1 MLEKPCFSGLFFEGS
16 FMDKTVHTIPHS
28 FSFSLASK
36 VKDYFILIKFTLSFL
51 VVFSCVVSYLLA
63 PNVTYNFYS
72 ILLLFISGMLITGS
86 ANAINQTVEKDTDI
100 LMKRTAG
107 RPVAAGRMSV
117 TEGWIFSIV
126 TGGIGFIL
134 LWQYFNL
141 EAALVG
147 IFSWFLYGFI
157 YTPLKK
163 VNSISVIVGAIP
175 GALPCLIGWVAGTG
189 VISPFAE
196 VAGNMANGELQ
207 TFSNSG
213 GYVLFLIQFLWQFPH
228 FWAIAWLA
236 HKDYTNAGFR
246 LLPSTQG
253 PTKFSAIQAI
263 IYSLLMVPVGML
275 PFYFGISGMLAFW
288 VLLFCNLWM
297 VYASVMLLIK
307 MNAGAARLVMFSSYF
322 YLMIVF
328 LVLLLDKL

>member
-1 MLEKPCFSGLFFEGS
+1 
-16 FMDKTVHTIPHS
+16 MDKTTIVVPHS
-28 FSFSLASK
+28 TSFSLASK
-36 VKDYFILIKFTLSFL
+36 VKDYFVLIKFTLSFL

-63 PNVTYNFYS
+63 PNVSYNFYS
-72 ILLLFISGMLITGS
+72 IFLLFVAGMLITGS

-117 TEGWIFSIV
+117 KEGWAFSII
-126 TGGIGFIL
+126 TGVIGLGI
-134 LWQYFNL
+134 LWQYFNF
-141 EAALVG
+141 ESALVG
-147 IFSWFLYGFI
+147 LFSWFLYGFI

-175 GALPCLIGWVAGTG
+175 GALPCLIGWIAGTG
-189 VISPFAE
+189 LINPFAE
-196 VAGNMANGELQ
+196 ITGVLSNGEVH

-213 GYVLFLIQFLWQFPH
+213 GYILFLIQFIWQFPH

-236 HKDYTNAGFR
+236 HKDYTNAGFK
-246 LLPSTQG
+246 LLPSTDG
-253 PTKFSAIQAI
+253 PTRFSAIQAV
-263 IYSLLMVPVGML
+263 IYSMIMVPVGML
-275 PFYFGISGMLAFW
+275 PYYFNISGMLAFW

-307 MNAGAARLVMFSSYF
+307 MNAGAARKVMFSSYF

-328 LVLLLDKL
+328 LVLLFDKL